1 MMMQM
6 LDCLSNYQ
14 RNLSGLLLLMRVVLD
29 MG

>member
-1 MMMQM
+1 MMMQK
-6 LDCLSNYQ
+6 LGSWSNDQ